1 MALQLFHLAATS
13 AGETANNYFYKKNAK
28 ITVSTAA
35 GFSIKKSIWLKGN
48 GSAVGTGAFATA
60 TNGYYNLFVNGVLQQ
75 SALFGVNSAR
85 VVLNK
90 ISVKY
95 TIAASSPLT
104 LTVNAFTPSSV
115 LIP

>member
-1 MALQLFHLAATS
+1 MALQLFHLAATT
-13 AGETANNYFYKKNAK
+13 AAETNNNYFYKKNAK

-48 GSAVGTGAFATA
+48 GSAVGSGAFATA
-60 TNGYYNLFVNGVLQQ
+60 ANGYYNLFINGVLQQ
-75 SALFGVNSAR
+75 SALFNVSASR
-85 VVLNK
+85 VLLNK

-104 LTVNAFTPSSV
+104 LAVKGFTPSPLV
-115 LIP
+115 IP